1 MKAVLMVGG
10 KGTRLRPY
18 SYVMPKPMVPVG
30 KYPVLELAVRQL
42 QKNSFS
48 EAIFSLGYMGHVIKN
63 YFGDGQKFG
72 IKITYSE
79 EKEPLGT
86 AGHLSLIKDKLTDT
100 FLLMNG
106 DILASVNFK
115 ELIEHHKKSG
125 ALVTAVLQKQRNT
138 LEYGVVNT
146 DDTGR
151 ILAYIEKPTQEHNA
165 TIGMYLMEPGVLD
178 YIDEGKR
185 LDMPD
190 LISKLIAAKQ
200 KVQSYQLTGT
210 WLHLSRPGDVE
221 KANDRWKEIIKEL
234 GLDDVVDLSD

>member
-42 QKNSFS
+42 KKNGFD
-48 EAIFSLGYMGHVIKN
+48 EAIFSLGYMGHIIRN
-63 YFGDGQKFG
+63 HFQSGEKFG

-86 AGHLSLIKDKLTDT
+86 AGHLSLVRSQLKDT
-100 FLLMNG
+100 FLVMNG
-106 DILASVNFK
+106 DILAAVNFK
-115 ELIEHHKKSG
+115 DLIERHKKSG
-125 ALVTAVLQKQRNT
+125 AIVTAVLQKQRNT

-146 DDTGR
+146 DENGMV
-151 ILAYIEKPTQEHNA
+151 LAYIEKPTQEHNA
-165 TIGMYLMEPGVLD
+165 TIGMYIMEPGVLD
-178 YIDEGKR
+178 YIDDGKR

-190 LISKLIAAKQ
+190 LITKLVNAKR
-200 KVQSYQLTGT
+200 KVNSYQLEGT
-210 WLHLSRPGDVE
+210 WLHLSKPGDVE
-221 KANDRWKEIIKEL
+221 KANDRWKEIVKEL
-234 GLDDVVDLSD
+234 NIDDVVDLSD